1 MGDYVRGLHFIGKL
15 DRKEEAYILSK
26 QQEEAVVRR
35 LMGRRNPQLVQS
47 LYGLKRVRDVWDPET
62 RGQSG
67 KNFVMPFYDR

>member
-1 MGDYVRGLHFIGKL
+1 MGN
-15 DRKEEAYILSK
+15 
-26 QQEEAVVRR
+26 
-35 LMGRRNPQLVQS
+35 RNPQLVKS

>member
-1 MGDYVRGLHFIGKL
+1 MSNARGLHFIGKL
-15 DRKEEAYILSK
+15 DRKEEA
-26 QQEEAVVRR
+26 VVRR
-35 LMGRRNPQLVQS
+35 LLEGRNPKLVQE

>member
-1 MGDYVRGLHFIGKL
+1 MSNARGLHFIGKL
-15 DRKEEAYILSK
+15 DRKEEALILNK

-35 LMGRRNPQLVQS
+35 LLEGRNPKLVQE
-47 LYGLKRVRDVWDPET
+47 LYGVKRVRDVWDPET